1 MREERFAGITVR
13 LTGGE
18 DRQGGGDGPLVVLMH
33 GFGAPGTDLVG
44 LWRVLDVPS
53 DLRFAFPEAPHEI
66 PGMFGARAWWMVDF
80 ARAEQAMAQ
89 GPRSYATEIPP
100 GMEDATDRIV
110 QMIQAIQQA
119 LGVPSERLVVGGF
132 SQGSMAACNAVFTRN
147 VTPGGLVILSGTP
160 VNVEAWKAGMATK
173 RGMPVFQSHG
183 HCTIRSFRFRPPSSF
198 ATRCETAGL
207 STEWVP
213 FRGGHEIPMPVL
225 EGLGR
230 FLSGSIRGCLTAVW
244 SAAHGRHRR
253 ASMSSRR
260 LRPSRPWRSQGTK
273 LILSPTH
280 DPLAGEGPAVLGD
293 DGALALVAVALEV
306 DHNPIANTAELV
318 GSVGVGKQQ
327 R

>member
-33 GFGAPGTDLVG
+33 GFGAPGTDLLG

-80 ARAEQAMAQ
+80 ARAERAMAE

-100 GMEDATDRIV
+100 GMEEATDRIV
-110 QMIQAIQQA
+110 QMVEAMQEE
-119 LGVPSERLVVGGF
+119 LGVPGEQLIVGGF

-160 VNVEAWKAGMATK
+160 VNLEAWKEGMARK
-173 RGMPVFQSHG
+173 REMPVFQSHG
-183 HCTIRSFRFRPPSSF
+183 LHDPLLSFQAAEQLRDEMR
-198 ATRCETAGL
+198 EAGL
-207 STEWVP
+207 TTEWVP

-230 FLSGSIRGCLTAVW
+230 FLQA
-244 SAAHGRHRR
+244 
-253 ASMSSRR
+253 
-260 LRPSRPWRSQGTK
+260 
-273 LILSPTH
+273 
-280 DPLAGEGPAVLGD
+280 LG
-293 DGALALVAVALEV
+293 
-306 DHNPIANTAELV
+306 
-318 GSVGVGKQQ
+318 
-327 R
+327 